1 MKDLSWCTKLH
12 SGGLFVTKTTSVTTK
27 EKKKKNI
34 VEHNLSFAVKK
45 TRDNP
50 AKTPTYTRRDTGD
63 PTLRLKISLNL

>member
-1 MKDLSWCTKLH
+1 MHETALGWAFCHQNNKRH
-12 SGGLFVTKTTSVTTK
+12 H
-27 EKKKKNI
+27 ERKKKKNI